1 MDDLLNQLSVLVQS
15 QDWLSVALVAALVLL
30 SLAMVVLKALGKNIP
45 ILGTIVDLG
54 KGVLKV
60 LPKKA
65 PPPPADP
72 AKDGL
77 AAVVKIEDKREPK

>member
-1 MDDLLNQLSVLVQS
+1 MDDLLNQLGQLVQS
-15 QDWLSVALVAALVLL
+15 QDWLSVAVVSALILVSVAG
-30 SLAMVVLKALGKNIP
+30 VVLKALGKSVP
-45 ILGTIVDLG
+45 ILNTVVDLG

>member
-1 MDDLLNQLSVLVQS
+1 MDDLLNQLGQLVQS
-15 QDWLSVALVAALVLL
+15 QDWLSVAVVSALVLL
-30 SLAMVVLKALGKNIP
+30 SLATVVLKALGKNIP
-45 ILGTIVDLG
+45 ILGTILDLG

-72 AKDGL
+72 SKDGL

>member
-1 MDDLLNQLSVLVQS
+1 MDDLLNQLGQLVQS
-15 QDWLSVALVAALVLL
+15 QDWLSVAVVSALVLL

-45 ILGTIVDLG
+45 ILGTILDLG

-72 AKDGL
+72 DKDGL

>member
-1 MDDLLNQLSVLVQS
+1 MDDLLNQLGQLVQS

-45 ILGTIVDLG
+45 ILGTILDLG

-72 AKDGL
+72 SKDGL